1 MPSYDCRMSFFSVLF
16 ALLLEQAR
24 PLSAHNPANTAM
36 RSWVRWLMQ
45 SLDAGRLLHGWLS
58 WGLAVIGPA
67 LAALLVYWMLQIWL
81 GWPAAVLWNIL
92 ILYLTLGFRQFSHFF
107 TDIRAALEAGE
118 DDQARELL
126 AQWLNT
132 DLRDLPRREIVRQ
145 LIENSVLAA
154 HRHVFGV
161 LAWFSVLAGL
171 GLGPMGAVLYRMAEY
186 VSRINRIPAEQDGQ
200 PLSEAVRQS
209 ALKAWHLVNWL
220 PARITALG
228 FAAVGS
234 FEDAIEGWRTYQAQF
249 GDNNDGIII
258 AATAGAVNVRLSP
271 DVAAAPPVDS
281 ESFVAPPRAEP
292 EPAHLRS
299 IVGLIW
305 RSVVMWMLLLFLL
318 TLARLLG

>member
-1 MPSYDCRMSFFSVLF
+1 MSFFSVLF

-200 PLSEAVRQS
+200 LLSEAVRQS

-228 FAAVGS
+228 FAVVGS

>member
-1 MPSYDCRMSFFSVLF
+1 MSFFSVLF

-186 VSRINRIPAEQDGQ
+186 VSRINRIPAGQDGQ

-228 FAAVGS
+228 FAVVGS

>member
-1 MPSYDCRMSFFSVLF
+1 MSFFSVLL
-16 ALLLEQAR
+16 ALLIEQAR
-24 PLSAHNPANTAM
+24 PLSANNPVNIAM
-36 RSWVRWLMQ
+36 RNWVRWLMH

-58 WGLAVIGPA
+58 WSLTVLGPA
-67 LAALLVYWMLQIWL
+67 LAALGVYWMLQVWL

-118 DDQARELL
+118 DNKARELL
-126 AQWLNT
+126 AQWLGT
-132 DLRDLPRREIVRQ
+132 DVRDLPRREIIRQ

-154 HRHVFGV
+154 HHHVFGV

-186 VSRINRIPAEQDGQ
+186 VSRASRISTHQDGQ
-200 PLSEAVRQS
+200 PMSEAVRQS

-228 FAAVGS
+228 FAVVGS
-234 FEDAIEGWRTYQAQF
+234 FEDAIEGWRSYQAQF